1 MTHAV
6 IVSHGQPSDPDR
18 AERALA
24 ALAQRVAALMPG
36 WSVGSATLAKPDAL
50 AKAVAGVAGGC
61 AFPLFMA
68 GGWFT
73 RSHLPAKL
81 AAAGAV
87 NWQVLEPLGC
97 DPAVH
102 DLVIRQ
108 VRQAAPLRVLLAAH
122 GSFKS
127 PVPSD
132 IAYHLARR
140 ITAETGIP
148 AQAAFIDQDPQ
159 LAKVTGFGPDAVCLP
174 YFAAEGGHVADD
186 IPAALI
192 AAGFQGRLLPAIGLA
207 DDIPH
212 IIARAIAAGNPVC
225 AAECRWRR
233 TA

>member
-1 MTHAV
+1 V

-24 ALAQRVAALMPG
+24 ALAGRVAALLPG
-36 WSVGSATLAKPDAL
+36 WTIGSATLAQPGAL
-50 AKAVAGVAGGC
+50 AAAVSGGGAGGR
-61 AFPLFMA
+61 AFPVFMA

-81 AAAGAV
+81 VAAGAV

-97 DPAVH
+97 DPALH
-102 DLVIRQ
+102 DLVIHQ
-108 VRQAAPLRVLLAAH
+108 LRQAAPQRVLLAAH

-132 IAYHLARR
+132 IAYHLAQR

-159 LAKVTGFGPDAVCLP
+159 LATATGFGPDAVCLP
-174 YFAAEGGHVADD
+174 FFAAEGGHVTDD
-186 IPAALI
+186 IPAALN

-225 AAECRWRR
+225 MAECRWRR
-233 TA
+233 SG